1 MSLQATSLASECTE
15 YLDQSQSRIHSEQD
29 QGQTPIPATQT
40 HSETTQQQIQESG
53 LNTASFCPPDTQ
65 TLHGSGPTGASVPSG
80 NDSAVLQS
88 FQDRILQFSPER
100 FQEVKAQAS
109 ALRGS
114 KGMRVWNVAWLRC
127 QEARQQLQERMQDVL
142 EVLQHQPDSG
152 SCCEHHYIDVV
163 STNVQTASPG
173 GQSLH
178 VQSTPGPR
186 HPQWEGIVSGEVDLG
201 KRRPIL
207 RSNSVT
213 STAEA
218 CSSNSVKPE
227 DRSDAG
233 AGSKVAPQSPHR

>member
-15 YLDQSQSRIHSEQD
+15 YLDQSQSRVHSEQD
-29 QGQTPIPATQT
+29 QGQTPTPATQT
-40 HSETTQQQIQESG
+40 HTETTQHQTQESG
-53 LNTASFCPPDTQ
+53 LNTASFCPPETQ
-65 TLHGSGPTGASVPSG
+65 TPHGSGPTIASVPSG
-80 NDSAVLQS
+80 NDSTVLQS
-88 FQDRILQFSPER
+88 FQDRFLQFSPER

-114 KGMRVWNVAWLRC
+114 RGMRVWNVAWLKC

-142 EVLQHQPDSG
+142 EVLQQQPDPG

-163 STNVQTASPG
+163 STNVQTAPPG

-213 STAEA
+213 STTED

-227 DRSDAG
+227 DRSDAA
-233 AGSKVAPQSPHR
+233 AGSKVTPQSPHR